1 MTYSRKILKSMEA
14 HGGNPPM
21 WFDHHED
28 YPNWENGSIL
38 NLMNCKEIWELHSY
52 FIWNEENM
60 NHTTENWFFEKHIN
74 TFCEHPKSIW
84 HMQIGCE
91 STGEYSQIF
100 SSEDESLNAIKN
112 NQIIWSAYYPICNS
126 ELDY

>member
-1 MTYSRKILKSMEA
+1 MEA

-21 WFDHHED
+21 WFDQHED

-38 NLMNCKEIWELHSY
+38 NFMNCEEIWELHSS
-52 FIWNEENM
+52 FIWNEEDM
-60 NHTTENWFFEKHIN
+60 NHTTEHWYFERHIN
-74 TFCEHPKSIW
+74 TFCKDPKSIW

>member
-1 MTYSRKILKSMEA
+1 MHRIYLAATMGYGLGSDDPEELAYYKKLRKEME
-14 HGGNPPM
+14 
-21 WFDHHED
+21 D
-28 YPNWENGSIL
+28 
-38 NLMNCKEIWELHSY
+38 
-52 FIWNEENM
+52 M
-60 NHTTENWFFEKHIN
+60 NHTTEQWYFERHIN
-74 TFCEHPKSIW
+74 TFCKDPKSIW